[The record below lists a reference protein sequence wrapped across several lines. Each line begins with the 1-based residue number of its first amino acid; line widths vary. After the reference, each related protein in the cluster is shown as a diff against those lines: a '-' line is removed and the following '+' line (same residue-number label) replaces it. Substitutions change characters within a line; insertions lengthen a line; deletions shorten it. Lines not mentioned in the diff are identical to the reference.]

1 MLERDILDN
10 ANVRKDLLNNNKS
23 LIAIEE
29 YKHIE
34 TIKNKVDYLT
44 MQQVSEYF
52 NVGYEGIRSL
62 ISRHKEELIENGL
75 LILSGKET
83 KEFFLSFGMDGK
95 NIKGGFVVDNF
106 KFANRLNYLVDK
118 RCLLNIAMLLTE
130 SEVAKGIRSKLLDI
144 AMGVVE
150 GNIVATNDNSK
161 ELIDSFKSQID
172 FLIEQIISKD
182 KQLEN
187 KDEIIKTLLSKL
199 NSNNNIPLIKD
210 KVIEDKDITV
220 YNTYR
225 MNKFIEHINSLPNDT
240 YMLISDYSNLFNS
253 FKFFYRELGVIV
265 VNKFLRENELMLK
278 GEKITDKAKQ
288 EKLLEIRQ
296 NENHKS
302 IFMTKKGILYVTDL
316 ILNNM
321 PYGYSKN

>member
-10 ANVRKDLLNNNKS
+10 ANVRKDLLDNNKS

-34 TIKNKVDYLT
+34 TIKDKVDYLT
-44 MQQVSEYF
+44 IQQVSEYF

-83 KEFFLSFGMDGK
+83 KEFFLPFGMNGK
-95 NIKGGFVVDNF
+95 NIKGGFIIDDF

-150 GNIVATNDNSK
+150 GNIVATDNNSK

-172 FLIEQIISKD
+172 FLMKQIKIKD
-182 KQLEN
+182 KQIETLEN
-187 KDEIIKTLLSKL
+187 LLNKIDLNNNTKPLIENKTEDKVENEILNFENSFMSIKEFSEYL
-199 NSNNNIPLIKD
+199 NSKSVVPKKLGVLILHQLLRDNNLF
-210 KVIEDKDITV
+210 DKDNNPLQLKYFKMIDRKVFLTKEGMVATYKLAKEQVTV
-220 YNTYR
+220 
-225 MNKFIEHINSLPNDT
+225 D
-240 YMLISDYSNLFNS
+240 YMV
-253 FKFFYRELGVIV
+253 R
-265 VNKFLRENELMLK
+265 R
-278 GEKITDKAKQ
+278 
-288 EKLLEIRQ
+288 
-296 NENHKS
+296 
-302 IFMTKKGILYVTDL
+302 
-316 ILNNM
+316 
-321 PYGYSKN
+321 GY

>member
-23 LIAIEE
+23 LIVIEE

-34 TIKNKVDYLT
+34 TIKDKVDYLT
-44 MQQVSEYF
+44 TQQVADYF
-52 NVGYEGIRSL
+52 NIEYNTLKLL

-75 LILSGKET
+75 LLLSGT
-83 KEFFLSFGMDGK
+83 QSREFLGSYSMYPH
-95 NIKGGFVVDNF
+95 NIKGGFIIDNF
-106 KFANRLNYLVDK
+106 KFNNKLNYFVDK

-161 ELIDSFKSQID
+161 ELIDSFKSQIN
-172 FLIEQIISKD
+172 FLMEQINSKD

-210 KVIEDKDITV
+210 KAIEDKDITV

-225 MNKFIEHINSLPNDT
+225 MNKFIKHINSLPNDT

-265 VNKFLRENELMLK
+265 VNKFLRENELMLR

-302 IFMTKKGILYVTDL
+302 IFMTKKGILYITDL

-321 PYGYSKN
+321 PYGYSK

>member
-10 ANVRKDLLNNNKS
+10 ANVRKDLLDNNKS
-23 LIAIEE
+23 LIVIEE

-34 TIKNKVDYLT
+34 TIKDKVDYLT
-44 MQQVSEYF
+44 IQQVSEYF

-83 KEFFLSFGMDGK
+83 KEFFLPFGMNGK
-95 NIKGGFVVDNF
+95 NIKGGFIIDDF

-150 GNIVATNDNSK
+150 GNIVATDNNSK

-172 FLIEQIISKD
+172 FLMEQIKIKD
-182 KQLEN
+182 KQIETLEN
-187 KDEIIKTLLSKL
+187 LLNKIDLNNNTKPLIENKTEDKVENEILNFENSFMSIKEFSEYL
-199 NSNNNIPLIKD
+199 NSKSVVPKKLGVLILHQLLRDNNLF
-210 KVIEDKDITV
+210 DKDNNPLQLKYFKMIDRKVFLTKEGMVATYKLAKEQVTV
-220 YNTYR
+220 
-225 MNKFIEHINSLPNDT
+225 D
-240 YMLISDYSNLFNS
+240 YMV
-253 FKFFYRELGVIV
+253 R
-265 VNKFLRENELMLK
+265 R
-278 GEKITDKAKQ
+278 
-288 EKLLEIRQ
+288 
-296 NENHKS
+296 
-302 IFMTKKGILYVTDL
+302 
-316 ILNNM
+316 
-321 PYGYSKN
+321 GY